1 MGALSPVAAKR
12 IFQDVWICM
21 RCNAKNRSSRGKKP
35 TKCRKC
41 NSDKLRQRKKGKKKS
56 A

>member
-1 MGALSPVAAKR
+1 MNPVAAKR

-21 RCNAKNRSSRGKKP
+21 RCNAKNRSNHSKP
-35 TKCRKC
+35 PAKCRKC
-41 NSDKLRQRKKGKKKS
+41 NSRKLRLRKKGKKKS